1 MGPGFS
7 NREANVNPTVVDQ
20 GKAVATATTDD
31 AAHAAHEVYEAI
43 CAVTRLSPRPELPAQ
58 LTVAWADRTY
68 VFFTGDSGPN
78 A

>member
-1 MGPGFS
+1 MSDERGGVF
-7 NREANVNPTVVDQ
+7 ALVDM
-20 GKAVATATTDD
+20 DSSFPNND
-31 AAHAAHEVYEAI
+31 EVR
-43 CAVTRLSPRPELPAQ
+43 AVTRLSPRPELPAQ